1 MLQVINKA
9 NEGSNSLYKI
19 LLLDL
24 AEAKKP
30 LGDNE
35 KNIAKVLTTIDLDC

>member
-1 MLQVINKA
+1 MLQVVNKV
-9 NEGSNSLYKI
+9 NEESNSLYKI

-35 KNIAKVLTTIDLDC
+35 KNVAKVLTTIDMDC